1 MARRIAAH
9 WTRLALA
16 DAPSARSSH
25 KISAIGGRGYLFG
38 GEAVARQSIDST
50 VHCLDPTAGTW
61 TRPAAAYGGGA
72 PAAAPQP
79 RVGHAQAAVSGKLLV
94 FGGRTGEEMGE
105 AALDDLW
112 QWDPVSA
119 LWEPLDAA
127 GGGAPPSP
135 RSYHAATAIG
145 ESLYVFGGCGA
156 EGRLADLHHFDAS
169 TRRWEELP
177 PPPADVAGRGGAT
190 LEPAPKG
197 DALWLVAGFAGH
209 ETNDLLRYCTKTRA
223 WERKP
228 SGWLRPRSVCASMAM
243 PDALLLFGGEVSP
256 SDRGHAGAGGFA
268 GDLLAIDPLDGEP
281 QELSVVAPAE
291 AALRELKWQAQQLR
305 SQMTAAAAEEDF
317 DQAARLKTR
326 LQAAQAALETAQ
338 GQTAHTAVPAAA
350 AEAAA
355 EAAQAEEAPR
365 ARGWAAAAALSDR
378 EGVVFG
384 GLAGSD
390 AEPER
395 LGDAWRVRLE
405 VEYFGTDDYI

>member
-1 MARRIAAH
+1 
-9 WTRLALA
+9 
-16 DAPSARSSH
+16 
-25 KISAIGGRGYLFG
+25 
-38 GEAVARQSIDST
+38 
-50 VHCLDPTAGTW
+50 
-61 TRPAAAYGGGA
+61 
-72 PAAAPQP
+72 
-79 RVGHAQAAVSGKLLV
+79 
-94 FGGRTGEEMGE
+94 
-105 AALDDLW
+105 
-112 QWDPVSA
+112 
-119 LWEPLDAA
+119 
-127 GGGAPPSP
+127 
-135 RSYHAATAIG
+135 
-145 ESLYVFGGCGA
+145 
-156 EGRLADLHHFDAS
+156 
-169 TRRWEELP
+169 
-177 PPPADVAGRGGAT
+177 
-190 LEPAPKG
+190 
-197 DALWLVAGFAGH
+197 
-209 ETNDLLRYCTKTRA
+209 
-223 WERKP
+223 
-228 SGWLRPRSVCASMAM
+228 MAM

-268 GDLLAIDPLDGEP
+268 GDLLAIDPLDGEL
-281 QELSVVAPAE
+281 QELSVVAPGE

-305 SQMTAAAAEEDF
+305 SQMAAAAAEEDF

-350 AEAAA
+350 EAAAEA